1 MSFLECFKRMIITDL
16 DIKMYHNMPPPS
28 SVESVYDTRG
38 ESIKLE
44 FDGTTVL
51 CRVCGDKASGFHYG
65 VHSCEGCKGFFRR
78 SIQQK
83 IQYRPCTK
91 NQQCSILRIN
101 RNRCQYCRL
110 KKCIGVGMSRD
121 AVRFG
126 RVPKR
131 EKAKIL
137 AAMQSVNARSQEK
150 AVLAELEDDTRV
162 IAAIIRAHMDTCE
175 FTRDK
180 VAPMLQQARAHP
192 SYTQCPPTLACPL
205 NARPVPIQGQ
215 QEMVQDFSERFSPAI
230 RGVVEF
236 AKRLP
241 GFQQLPH
248 EDQVTLLKA
257 GVFEVLLVRLAAM
270 FDARTNTMLCL
281 NGQLLRREA
290 LHTSVNARFL
300 MDSMFD
306 FAERVNCMS
315 LSDAELAL
323 FCAVVVLAPDRP
335 GLRNAELVE
344 RVQRRLVNCLQAVVS
359 KHHPESPNLQRELLN
374 KVPDLR
380 TLNTLHSEKLIKY
393 KMTEH
398 TAANNTGAWDDRCS
412 WGLEPESGIGS
423 PTSSC
428 TADEPM
434 RSPVSC
440 SESFMGESASS
451 GESLCG
457 SELSG
462 YSELRPQ
469 FLLPRRRHDLSEGA
483 SSGDEATESP
493 LKCPFI
499 KRKSE
504 SPDDS
509 GIESGTDRSD
519 KLSSPSVCSSP
530 RSSIDEKS
538 EEDREEDMPVLRRA
552 LQAPPIINTDLLI
565 EEVYKPHKKFRAL
578 RREDEPHSSQ
588 PTPSIL
594 AQTLSQPLQQSH
606 SMVSSHSNV
615 STHSTLAASLAS
627 TLASTL
633 CTDSSNKLVASHST
647 LARSL
652 LDSNKTTEDHMRRAD
667 ILHTMIMRNE
677 SPREQLSSTT
687 SSSRGSPSPYNVPH
701 SVLDRLQPPVS
712 SWSCP
717 SSRSC
722 PSSSSSSN
730 SLSPMQPTVT
740 AQPRLHLLTTP
751 TPSRYYEP
759 KVSVT
764 PVGIGATPVG
774 LGAQPSNSPGSRIP
788 SPSQSVS
795 GHLLGMGVHPQQRTS
810 ISPVV
815 ELQVDIADSQPLN
828 LSKRT
833 PPPPTHQEFILEA

>member
-1 MSFLECFKRMIITDL
+1 MDLITRMVANMSPRDDLPIT
-16 DIKMYHNMPPPS
+16 
-28 SVESVYDTRG
+28 
-38 ESIKLE
+38 E

-110 KKCIGVGMSRD
+110 KKCIAVGMSRD

-137 AAMQSVNARSQEK
+137 AAMQSVNARSQER
-150 AVLAELEDDTRV
+150 AVLAELEDNTRV
-162 IAAIIRAHMDTCE
+162 TAAIIRAHMDTCD

-180 VAPMLQQARAHP
+180 VAPMLQQARAQP
-192 SYTQCPPTLACPL
+192 SFTQCPPTLACPL
-205 NARPVPIQGQ
+205 NPILPQACPLNPRPVPLHGQ
-215 QEMVQDFSERFSPAI
+215 QELVQDFSERFSPAI

-241 GFQQLPH
+241 GFQQLPQ

-270 FDARTNTMLCL
+270 FDARSNTMLCL

-300 MDSMFD
+300 VDSMFD
-306 FAERVNCMS
+306 FAERLNSLC

-344 RVQRRLVNCLQAVVS
+344 RVQRHLVNCLQTVVS
-359 KHHPESPNLQRELLN
+359 KHHPENPSLHRELLA
-374 KVPDLR
+374 KIPDLR
-380 TLNTLHSEKLIKY
+380 TLNTLHSEKLLKY

-398 TAANNTGAWDDRCS
+398 TAATSGPWDDSRSS
-412 WGLEPESGIGS
+412 WSMEQESSVGS
-423 PTSSC
+423 PSSSC
-428 TADEPM
+428 AADEAM

-440 SESFMGESASS
+440 SESMYSGESASS

-457 SELSG
+457 SEVSG
-462 YSELRPQ
+462 YTELRPP
-469 FLLPRRRHDLSEGA
+469 FPLARRRHDNSEGA

-493 LKCPFI
+493 LKCPFS
-499 KRKSE
+499 KRKSD

-538 EEDREEDMPVLRRA
+538 EEDREEDMSVLRRA
-552 LQAPPIINTDLLI
+552 LQAPPIINTDLLM
-565 EEVYKPHKKFRAL
+565 EEAYKPHKKFRAL
-578 RREDEPHSSQ
+578 RREEEPHSSQ
-588 PTPSIL
+588 PTPSLL
-594 AQTLSQPLQQSH
+594 AQTLAQPPQS
-606 SMVSSHSNV
+606 SSS
-615 STHSTLAASLAS
+615 LAATHS

-633 CTDSSNKLVASHST
+633 CSPSLAASHST
-647 LARSL
+647 LARTL
-652 LDSNKTTEDHMRRAD
+652 LEGSKISEDTMRRAD
-667 ILHTMIMRNE
+667 LLHSMIMRNE
-677 SPREQLSSTT
+677 VRERLPSGSRVSPA
-687 SSSRGSPSPYNVPH
+687 PYYIPQPAM
-701 SVLDRLQPPVS
+701 DRLQLPAS

-717 SSRSC
+717 SSRGA
-722 PSSSSSSN
+722 SSSSSGSM
-730 SLSPMQPTVT
+730 SPMQPTVT
-740 AQPRLHLLTTP
+740 AQPRVHLLTTP

-759 KVSVT
+759 RMST
-764 PVGIGATPVG
+764 TPVG
-774 LGAQPSNSPGSRIP
+774 LGAQPSPSPDAPAP
-788 SPSQSVS
+788 SPSQ
-795 GHLLGMGVHPQQRTS
+795 GMEIQHTGMGAQPHQRS
-810 ISPVV
+810 SSSPMV

-828 LSKRT
+828 LSKKT
-833 PPPPTHQEFILEA
+833 PPPTPQEFILEA

>member
-1 MSFLECFKRMIITDL
+1 MIITDKDL
-16 DIKMYHNMPPPS
+16 QLLQTMPPPPPGEPS
-28 SVESVYDTRG
+28 MQERG
-38 ESIKLE
+38 DHLDLE

-110 KKCIGVGMSRD
+110 KKCIAVGMSRD

-137 AAMQSVNARSQEK
+137 AAMQSVNAKSQER

-162 IAAIIRAHMDTCE
+162 TAAIIRAHMDTCD

-180 VAPMLQQARAHP
+180 VAPMHQQARTHP

-205 NARPVPIQGQ
+205 NPRPVPLQGQ
-215 QEMVQDFSERFSPAI
+215 QELVQDFSERFSPAI

-241 GFQQLPH
+241 GFQQLPQ

-257 GVFEVLLVRLAAM
+257 GVFEVLLVRLAGM

-306 FAERVNCMS
+306 FAERVNSLS

-323 FCAVVVLAPDRP
+323 FCAVVVLSPDRP
-335 GLRNAELVE
+335 GLRNAELVD
-344 RVQRRLVNCLQAVVS
+344 RVQRRLINCLRAVVT
-359 KHHPESPNLQRELLN
+359 KHHPENPSLQRDLLS
-374 KVPDLR
+374 KIPDLR
-380 TLNTLHSEKLIKY
+380 TLNTLHSEKLLKY

-398 TAANNTGAWDDRCS
+398 TAAGAPWDDSRSS
-412 WGLEPESGIGS
+412 WSMEQESSVGS
-423 PTSSC
+423 PSSSY
-428 TADEPM
+428 TADEAM

-440 SESFMGESASS
+440 SESICSGESASS

-457 SELSG
+457 SEVSG
-462 YSELRPQ
+462 YTELRPP
-469 FLLPRRRHDLSEGA
+469 FPLVRRRHDHSEGA
-483 SSGDEATESP
+483 SSGDEASESP
-493 LKCPFI
+493 LKCPFS

-538 EEDREEDMPVLRRA
+538 EEDREDDMPVLRRA
-552 LQAPPIINTDLLI
+552 LQAPPIINTDLLM
-565 EEVYKPHKKFRAL
+565 EEAYNKPHKKFRPQ
-578 RREDEPHSSQ
+578 RREEEPHSSQ
-588 PTPSIL
+588 PTSSL
-594 AQTLSQPLQQSH
+594 LEQTLSQPPHHQT
-606 SMVSSHSNV
+606 SS
-615 STHSTLAASLAS
+615 LAATHATLAS

-633 CTDSSNKLVASHST
+633 SSPSLAASHST
-647 LARSL
+647 LARTL
-652 LDSNKTTEDHMRRAD
+652 LEGSKISEDAMRRAD
-667 ILHTMIMRNE
+667 ILHSMIMRTE
-677 SPREQLSSTT
+677 VRERLPTPRVSPA
-687 SSSRGSPSPYNVPH
+687 PYYVPQPA
-701 SVLDRLQPPVS
+701 VDRVQPPAS

-717 SSRSC
+717 ASRGC
-722 PSSSSSSN
+722 SSSSSSSSTSG

-751 TPSRYYEP
+751 TPSRYYE
-759 KVSVT
+759 SRMS
-764 PVGIGATPVG
+764 ATPVG
-774 LGAQPSNSPGSRIP
+774 LGAQPSGSPSASTMIHSGLGAQPGQREP
-788 SPSQSVS
+788 SP
-795 GHLLGMGVHPQQRTS
+795 L
-810 ISPVV
+810 V

-828 LSKRT
+828 LSKKT
-833 PPPPTHQEFILEA
+833 PPPTPREFVMEA

>member
-1 MSFLECFKRMIITDL
+1 MIVTVKDFE
-16 DIKMYHNMPPPS
+16 MMHTMPPPPPVDS
-28 SVESVYDTRG
+28 IFDTRE
-38 ESIKLE
+38 ESFKLE

-110 KKCIGVGMSRD
+110 KKCIAVGMSRD

-131 EKAKIL
+131 EKARIL
-137 AAMQSVNARSQEK
+137 AAMQSVHARSHTEK
-150 AVLAELEDDTRV
+150 TVLAELKDDTRV
-162 IAAIIRAHMDTCE
+162 ISAIIRAHMDTCE

-205 NARPVPIQGQ
+205 NPRPVPLHGQ

-241 GFQQLPH
+241 GFQQLPQ

-281 NGQLLRREA
+281 NGQLLRRDA
-290 LHTSVNARFL
+290 LNTSVNARFL

-306 FAERVNCMS
+306 FAERVNCLS

-335 GLRNAELVE
+335 GLRNAELIE
-344 RVQRRLVNCLQAVVS
+344 CVQKRLISCLQAVVS
-359 KHHPESPNLQRELLN
+359 KHRPESFNLHRDLLC
-374 KVPDLR
+374 KIPDLR
-380 TLNTLHSEKLIKY
+380 TLNTLHSEKLLKY

-398 TAANNTGAWDDRCS
+398 TATTNGAWDDRCS
-412 WGLEPESGIGS
+412 WGLEQESIGS
-423 PTSSC
+423 PSSSC
-428 TADEPM
+428 AADEAM

-440 SESFMGESASS
+440 SESYMGESASS

-457 SELSG
+457 SEVSG
-462 YSELRPQ
+462 YSDLRPPYA
-469 FLLPRRRHDLSEGA
+469 LPRRRHDLSEGA

-499 KRKSE
+499 KRKSD

-594 AQTLSQPLQQSH
+594 AQTLSQPLQQTPTI
-606 SMVSSHSNV
+606 VSSHSNSPSHSSV
-615 STHSTLAASLAS
+615 ASTLAATLS
-627 TLASTL
+627 TENE
-633 CTDSSNKLVASHST
+633 NKLAASHST

-652 LDSNKTTEDHMRRAD
+652 LEGSKTTEDHMRRAD
-667 ILHTMIMRNE
+667 ILHNMIMRHE
-677 SPREQLSSTT
+677 SPREQLSSP
-687 SSSRGSPSPYNVPH
+687 SSNSRVSPAPYHVPQAA
-701 SVLDRLQPPVS
+701 LDRLQPPAS
-712 SWSCP
+712 TWSCP
-717 SSRSC
+717 SPSSRTC
-722 PSSSSSSN
+722 PSSISSSCSN

-759 KVSVT
+759 RVSV
-764 PVGIGATPVG
+764 TPVG
-774 LGAQPSNSPGSRIP
+774 LGAQPSSSPGVQIQ
-788 SPSQSVS
+788 SPSQSVN
-795 GHLLGMGVHPQQRTS
+795 GHQILGMGAQPQQRTS

-828 LSKRT
+828 LSKKT
-833 PPPPTHQEFILEA
+833 PPPTPQEFVMEA

>member
-1 MSFLECFKRMIITDL
+1 MEPVYCEQEYY
-16 DIKMYHNMPPPS
+16 DIPNDSQVLVDKT
-28 SVESVYDTRG
+28 V
-38 ESIKLE
+38 IE

-110 KKCIGVGMSRD
+110 KKCIAVGMSRD

-175 FTRDK
+175 FTQDK

-205 NARPVPIQGQ
+205 NPRPVPLHGQ

-241 GFQQLPH
+241 GFQQLPQ

-306 FAERVNCMS
+306 FAERVNCLS
-315 LSDAELAL
+315 LNDAELAL
-323 FCAVVVLAPDRP
+323 FCAVVILAPDRP

-344 RVQRRLVNCLQAVVS
+344 RVQRRLGNCLQAVIS
-359 KHHPESPNLQRELLN
+359 KHHPERPNLHQELLC
-374 KVPDLR
+374 KIPDLR
-380 TLNTLHSEKLIKY
+380 TLNTLHSEKLLKY

-398 TAANNTGAWDDRCS
+398 TAAANGAWDYRS
-412 WGLEPESGIGS
+412 WNSEQESSIGS
-423 PTSSC
+423 PSSSC
-428 TADEPM
+428 AADEAM
-434 RSPVSC
+434 QSPVSC
-440 SESFMGESASS
+440 SESVIGESGSS
-451 GESLCG
+451 SESLCG
-457 SELSG
+457 SEVSG
-462 YSELRPQ
+462 YSELRQP
-469 FLLPRRRHDLSEGA
+469 FPLARRRHDLSEGA

-493 LKCPFI
+493 LKCPFS

-538 EEDREEDMPVLRRA
+538 EEDQEDMPVLRRA

-565 EEVYKPHKKFRAL
+565 ESVYKPHKKFRAL

-594 AQTLSQPLQQSH
+594 AQTLSQPLQQTPPPPPPV
-606 SMVSSHSNV
+606 VSSMSVVSSQSTVSSSN
-615 STHSTLAASLAS
+615 STLAA
-627 TLASTL
+627 TLASSLESTL
-633 CTDSSNKLVASHST
+633 STVDIKADPTQSRLVNKHST
-647 LARSL
+647 LARTL
-652 LDSNKTTEDHMRRAD
+652 LRGTNKTTEDHMRRAD
-667 ILHTMIMRNE
+667 YLHTMIMRHE
-677 SPREQLSSTT
+677 APREQLAPVSN
-687 SSSRGSPSPYNVPH
+687 SSSNNCVSPAPYHVPQAA
-701 SVLDRLQPPVS
+701 LDRLQPPVS
-712 SWSCP
+712 SWSFAT
-717 SSRSC
+717 SRSC
-722 PSSSSSSN
+722 PSSSSNSCVS
-730 SLSPMQPTVT
+730 SLSPMQPAVT

-751 TPSRYYEP
+751 TPSRYCEP
-759 KVSVT
+759 RVSV
-764 PVGIGATPVG
+764 TPVG
-774 LGAQPSNSPGSRIP
+774 LGAQPTSSIQIP
-788 SPSQSVS
+788 TSQSVS
-795 GHLLGMGVHPQQRTS
+795 ITPVGMGLGVQPQRAS
-810 ISPVV
+810 LSPVV

-828 LSKRT
+828 LSKKT
-833 PPPPTHQEFILEA
+833 PPPTPQEFILEA